1 MSVSHTLNL
10 GWTNR
15 SETVSSPVTISS
27 EGENNRD
34 VNVVGGVQ
42 LEVAMVFPAAALK
55 SLFILSSADCTIK
68 TNSSGSPGNTLT
80 LTANL
85 PLVWYFQCGL
95 VNPITV
101 DVTRFLIDAATAARV
116 RIKCLVD
123 ATP

>member
-42 LEVAMVFPAAALK
+42 LEVAMVFPFAALK
-55 SLFILSSADCTIK
+55 SLFILSSADCTVK

-80 LTANL
+80 LAANL

-95 VNPITV
+95 ANPITV
-101 DVTRFLIDAATAARV
+101 DVTKFLIDAATAARV

>member
-42 LEVAMVFPAAALK
+42 LEVAMVFPFASLR
-55 SLFILSSADCTIK
+55 SLFILSDADCTIK

-80 LTANL
+80 LKAGL
-85 PLVWYFQCGL
+85 PLVWYYQCGL
-95 VNPITV
+95 VNPISV
-101 DVTRFLIDAATAARV
+101 DVTKFLIDAAVAARV

-123 ATP
+123 VTP